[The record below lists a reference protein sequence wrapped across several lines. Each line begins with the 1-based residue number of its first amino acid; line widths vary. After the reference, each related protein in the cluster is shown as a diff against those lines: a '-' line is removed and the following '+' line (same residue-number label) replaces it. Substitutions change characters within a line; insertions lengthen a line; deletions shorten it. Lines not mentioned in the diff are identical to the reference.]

1 MKASTLLFI
10 LMLLTTTF
18 IQQPMTSVAFNIG
31 QGISLFTG
39 FFLIYLL
46 FLSKCPKSIAIVLTV
61 LLFFVKAASFV
72 AGSITEL
79 GLLYEFLL
87 LFIYFLFAMQLP
99 QVNISSIRKLMV
111 IICIAN
117 LPLMLIQLFGGGA
130 IFHLLRSDFHGDSF
144 TSFIPDAVLFVKDYV
159 PASAVQARPAGFFA
173 SNNFFSLFLICALV
187 LHWRDSI
194 KLQWKAV
201 DFLLIVVTVICFSK
215 TVFISIIIFILYN
228 IFRGNKSDRRY
239 AVKLILGTGFVLFIY
254 SLLLPG
260 LFLYLSDWENIYLNY
275 ALRAYAYFS
284 FIGVENAMS
293 VTSYLTEVRP
303 DAITGDAEES
313 GGLRILSLFT
323 SGFSNLI
330 FLLAGALI
338 FWFITKMVRKKLVVK
353 KSPQLLK
360 NPENIQKAHIAKNQ
374 ILNFSKTSKSP
385 YMAVLVFLPI
395 LFGLNFVTSP
405 ILWFIFGVFFSPQT
419 NTIFGVKNRRNE
431 VFNS

>member
-1 MKASTLLFI
+1 
-10 LMLLTTTF
+10 MLLTTTL
-18 IQQPMTSVAFNIG
+18 IQQPVASAAFKIG

-39 FFLIYLL
+39 IFLIYLL
-46 FLSKCPKSIAIVLTV
+46 FLSRCPKWIAIILTV
-61 LLFFVKAASFV
+61 LLFFVKAASVV
-72 AGSITEL
+72 AGSFTEL

-99 QVNISSIRKLMV
+99 QVNISSLRKLMV

-130 IFHLLRSDFHGDSF
+130 IFHFLRSDFHGDSF
-144 TSFIPDAVLFVKDYV
+144 TSFIPDAVLFVNDYV

-173 SNNFFSLFLICALV
+173 SNNFFSLFLICTLM

-194 KLQWKAV
+194 KLQWKTV
-201 DFLLIVVTVICFSK
+201 DFLLIVVTVVCFSK
-215 TVFISIIIFILYN
+215 TVFISVFIFILYN
-228 IFRGNKSDRRY
+228 ILRGNKSDRKY
-239 AVKLILGTGFVLFIY
+239 VFKFLIGTGFVFLIY

-284 FIGVENAMS
+284 FLGVENAMS
-293 VTSYLTEVRP
+293 VTSYLSEVRP

-323 SGFSNLI
+323 SGFSNGI
-330 FLLAGALI
+330 FLLAGGLI

-360 NPENIQKAHIAKNQ
+360 SPEKLQTAQTAKNQ

-405 ILWFIFGVFFSPQT
+405 ILWFIFGVFFIPQT
-419 NTIFGVKNRRNE
+419 NNMDTGKKRKRE